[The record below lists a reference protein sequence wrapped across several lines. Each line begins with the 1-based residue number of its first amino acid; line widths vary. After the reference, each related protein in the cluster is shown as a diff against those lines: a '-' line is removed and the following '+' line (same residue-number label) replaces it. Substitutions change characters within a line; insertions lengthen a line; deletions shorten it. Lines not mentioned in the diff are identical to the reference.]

1 MERHAP
7 KLEQLPVKD
16 VYDSH
21 IFRKNE
27 DAIRRKVVELNESF
41 FADKTFHLGMMFD
54 IRATL
59 AGRRD
64 INQDLV
70 QSRSYEKIFPT
81 PLTDEEMADI
91 ENFVMYATS
100 RIVAGA
106 AYSKKFH
113 ELAQQGE
120 VQKPFQT
127 FLPDKYT
134 VGHDAIH
141 AMMAYLR
148 TNGSSLRPAYTQA
161 EVLTSKAGH
170 SNDFAANLEEKYVLM
185 FSQEPVFERIYG
197 RLELVLLQGNA
208 TIDEAV
214 EDFFQEFESSL
225 AYSGRTSIE
234 YAKENR
240 LPAMVEVI
248 RNLATQIKEGSVDP
262 NFRVHEFQRLL
273 RPLLDRLKEKTYF

>member
-1 MERHAP
+1 MERHVP
-7 KLEQLPVKD
+7 KPEQLPVED
-16 VYDSH
+16 AYDSR
-21 IFRKNE
+21 IFRQNE
-27 DAIRRKVVELNESF
+27 DAIRRKIVELNESF
-41 FADKTFHLGMMFD
+41 FENQPFHVGMMFN
-54 IRATL
+54 IQATL

-64 INQDLV
+64 INQELA

-81 PLTDEEMADI
+81 PLTEEEMADI
-91 ENFVMYATS
+91 ENFVMYATP
-100 RIVAGA
+100 RIVTGA

-113 ELAQQGE
+113 ERAQQGE

-127 FLPDKYT
+127 FLSDKYT

-148 TNGSSLRPAYTQA
+148 TNGNSLRPAYTQA
-161 EVLTSKAGH
+161 ELLISETGH

-185 FSQEPVFERIYG
+185 FSQEPPFERFYG
-197 RLELVLLQGNA
+197 RLELVLLQGHA
-208 TIDEAV
+208 SIDEAV
-214 EDFFQEFESSL
+214 EDFFQEFETSI
-225 AYSGRTSIE
+225 AYSGRVSLE
-234 YAKENR
+234 YAKEHR

-248 RNLATQIKEGSVDP
+248 RNLATQIKEGEVDP